1 VLIALFGG
9 EKDTHMV
16 LDLCC
21 GSGSATLAALSLG
34 FHVLALDIDPDQ
46 REGFSRRVFTFATK
60 QRQVIYDASESLKKG
75 GDFVPV
81 EELPFQYG
89 KLEQLSQSYKFFAL
103 KSSKKSDLTEEV
115 SLVLLVVVLHSCSVC
130 Y

>member
-9 EKDTHMV
+9 ETDTHMV

-46 REGFSRRVFTFATK
+46 REGYSRRVYSFATK
-60 QRQVIYDASESLKKG
+60 QRKVIYDASESLKKG
-75 GDFVPV
+75 GKFVPV
-81 EELPFQYG
+81 DELPFQYG
-89 KLEQLSQSYKFFAL
+89 NREQFTESFKFFAL
-103 KSSKKSDLTEEV
+103 HKSKLTEEV
-115 SLVLLVVVLHSCSVC
+115 SLILLLVFPHCLFACF
-130 Y
+130 